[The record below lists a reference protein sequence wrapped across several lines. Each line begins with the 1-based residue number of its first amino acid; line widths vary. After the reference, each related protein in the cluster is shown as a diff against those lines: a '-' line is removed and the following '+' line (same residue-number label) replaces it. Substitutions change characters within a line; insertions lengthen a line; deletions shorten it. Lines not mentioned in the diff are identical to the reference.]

1 MSMGTGIKRKA
12 KILPD
17 AGAQDGS
24 GLEKDG
30 GGEKK
35 QPLVPM
41 LFAYAKIRRKHLF
54 TEIKKNKSAYFMIMP
69 YCVLFLLFYLI
80 PVCIS
85 VGLSFTNFNVLE
97 PPKFVGLR
105 NYIDLFFA
113 DNIFLTAVK
122 NTFVFAIITGPLGYF
137 MALFIAWMINDIKNK
152 KLRAFMTLLFYAPTI
167 SGQAYIIWKFIFSSD
182 LYGIAN
188 GWLMRLGMISEPIL
202 WFEDASYCMKISIV
216 VILWMSMGTGFLSFI
231 AGLQNVDRS
240 LYEAGYMDGV
250 KNRFQ
255 ELWYIT
261 LPSMKEQLLFG
272 AVMTV
277 TSSFAI
283 HDQLAALAGFP
294 SVKYCVHTVVSHLVD
309 YGSVRLEMGYASAI
323 ATLLFVVMIACNK
336 LIQKLLGKVGK

>member
-1 MSMGTGIKRKA
+1 MEKKDKIIPLLIRYWGIKLKELG
-12 KILPD
+12 K
-17 AGAQDGS
+17 
-24 GLEKDG
+24 
-30 GGEKK
+30 
-35 QPLVPM
+35 
-41 LFAYAKIRRKHLF
+41 
-54 TEIKKNKSAYFMIMP
+54 EIKQCRTSYLLIAPFCI
-69 YCVLFLLFYLI
+69 LFLLFYLI

-85 VGLSFTNFNVLE
+85 IGLGFTNYNVLE
-97 PPKFVGLR
+97 KPDFIGLQ
-105 NYIDLFFA
+105 NYINLFFA
-113 DNIFLTAVK
+113 DDIFLTAVK
-122 NTFVFAIITGPLGYF
+122 NTFVFALITGPVGYF

-188 GWLMRLGMISEPIL
+188 GWLMRFGAVSEPIL
-202 WFEDASYCMKISIV
+202 FFESEKYCMTICII

-231 AGLQNVDRS
+231 AGLQNIDRS
-240 LYEAGYMDGV
+240 MYEAGYMDGV

-261 LPSMKEQLLFG
+261 LPSMKEQLMFG

-309 YGSVRLEMGYASAI
+309 YGTIRFEMGYASAV
-323 ATLLFVVMIACNK
+323 ATLLFLVMIGCNK
-336 LIQKLLGKVGK
+336 LIQKVLGRVGK